1 MASWRIYRGIQP
13 WRHRQR
19 ASRPARHARTRVTSI
34 LAARASPRLSP
45 ARVLR
50 RGPAVRDC
58 MPART
63 APRGA
68 DVYAGRQAEQ
78 GLPVRLAKIDCTK
91 CAPAPAHVRAHS
103 GSFRFARRPDC
114 VQPPPD
120 CVQLGSLR
128 EAVIPPVTV
137 VTPAVTVVTPA
148 VRSRLRKCNQL
159 QRARDRTGARNVVT
173 VTKRLQRGRGNEYL
187 ADFSCPSSSKP
198 PPPPP
203 PTPPPLFATTSSLP
217 AFPDQSDA
225 LMVAVPWPPVLAP
238 TPKMRHGAGGPYL
251 TNI

>member
-1 MASWRIYRGIQP
+1 MS
-13 WRHRQR
+13 HRF
-19 ASRPARHARTRVTSI
+19 SRPAH
-34 LAARASPRLSP
+34 
-45 ARVLR
+45 R
-50 RGPAVRDC
+50 RGSLPHGCFAG
-58 MPART
+58 ARRSET
-63 APRGA
+63 ACPRARRRGA
-68 DVYAGRQAEQ
+68 RMCTAGRQAEQ

-203 PTPPPLFATTSSLP
+203 PTPPPPFRHDLVPPRLP
-217 AFPDQSDA
+217 
-225 LMVAVPWPPVLAP
+225 
-238 TPKMRHGAGGPYL
+238 
-251 TNI
+251 